1 MVRDSLTA
9 PFRPPASRDRVDWPE
24 AASRCIMLGR
34 VKVKDVVKR
43 LEREGWIVARK
54 TAGSHRAYI
63 NPQRPGAVVIVSDHG
78 SNAEMKLGTYNSIAK
93 TAGRKK

>member
-1 MVRDSLTA
+1 MPR
-9 PFRPPASRDRVDWPE
+9 
-24 AASRCIMLGR
+24 R

-43 LEREGWIVARK
+43 LEREGWTVARK

-78 SNAEMKLGTYNSIAK
+78 SNADMKLGTYNSIAK
-93 TAGRKK
+93 TAGWKK